1 MSEEYIFGWH
11 AVEAVLKREPERI
24 QQVWIQTGREDRR
37 VKTVTDAFNELG
49 VRWKVVHRKELDQR
63 VAGVHQGVV
72 AAVSES
78 REWSEDDLLAMLSG
92 SDKPPFLLILDGV
105 TDPHNLGACLRTADA
120 VGVQDRKSVV

>member
-63 VAGVHQGVV
+63 VAGVHQALWPRFLKAVNGVKMI
-72 AAVSES
+72 SWPCCQGLTS
-78 REWSEDDLLAMLSG
+78 RR
-92 SDKPPFLLILDGV
+92 F
-105 TDPHNLGACLRTADA
+105 C
-120 VGVQDRKSVV
+120 